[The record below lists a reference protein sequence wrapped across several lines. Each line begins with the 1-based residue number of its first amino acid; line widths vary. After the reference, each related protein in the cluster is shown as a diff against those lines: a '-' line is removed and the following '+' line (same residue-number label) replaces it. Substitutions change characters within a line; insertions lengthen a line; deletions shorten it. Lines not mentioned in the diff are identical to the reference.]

1 LAQTSQRIR
10 IAVDAMGGDHAPRP
24 IVEGAIQAARE
35 WGYEILLVGFPGKI
49 QPELDRQHVK
59 DLSIRV
65 IPCDSVVTMEDSPAQ
80 GCRQKPNSSIMVAAR
95 LVANKEADA
104 VVSAGNSGATMAA
117 ALWHMRRLPHVS
129 RPAITTFLPTLSGFC
144 VLADAGANVDCK
156 PKHLLQFAIM
166 GRQVMKTVFGR
177 ENPKV
182 GILSIGEEPTK
193 GNELTL
199 AAAEL
204 LRKHVANFIGNVEG
218 RDIPKGMADVIVC
231 DGFVGNVV
239 LKFAEGLAESV
250 VTLIKEQIALH
261 PFAKLGGLFLKSSL
275 QEMKRKTDYS
285 EYGGAPLLGVKG
297 VCIICHGKSNQKAIY
312 NAVRV
317 AGQFVKNDTNRL
329 IQEELQKHH
338 AETSASEEPAKVQ
351 LTV

>member
-1 LAQTSQRIR
+1 
-10 IAVDAMGGDHAPRP
+10 MGGDHAPAP
-24 IVEGAIQAARE
+24 IVAGAVEAARQ
-35 WGYEILLVGFPGKI
+35 WDYEILLVGYPDQI
-49 QPELDRQHVK
+49 QRELVGLDIK
-59 DLSIRV
+59 GLSLRIV
-65 IPCDSVVTMEDSPAQ
+65 PSDSVVTMEDSPAQ

-95 LVANKEADA
+95 LVAENEADA

-129 RPAITTFLPTLSGFC
+129 RPAITAFLPTLTGFC
-144 VLADAGANVDCK
+144 VLTDAGANVDCK

-166 GRQVMKTVFGR
+166 GRQVMKSVFGH

-182 GILSIGEEPTK
+182 GILSIGEEPSK

-204 LRKHVANFIGNVEG
+204 LRKHIPDFIGNVEG
-218 RDIPKGMADVIVC
+218 RDIPKGVADVVVC
-231 DGFVGNVV
+231 DGFVGNIV
-239 LKFAEGLAESV
+239 LKFAEGLAESL
-250 VTLIKEQIALH
+250 VTLIKEQIDTSPL
-261 PFAKLGGLFLKSSL
+261 AKLGGLFMKNSL
-275 QEMKRKTDYS
+275 QEVKRKTDYS
-285 EYGGAPLLGVKG
+285 EYGGAPLMGVNG
-297 VCIICHGKSNQKAIY
+297 VCIICHGKSNKKAIA

-329 IQEELQKHH
+329 IQDEIQKHH
-338 AETSASEEPAKVQ
+338 AESAFSEDPPKVQ

>member
-1 LAQTSQRIR
+1 
-10 IAVDAMGGDHAPRP
+10 MGGDHAPTP
-24 IVEGAIQAARE
+24 IVQGAVEACRR
-35 WGYEILLVGFPGKI
+35 WGHEILLVGFPDILQK
-49 QPELDRQHVK
+49 ELSRLKTDN
-59 DLSIRV
+59 LPIRI
-65 IPCDSVVTMEDSPAQ
+65 IPCDAVVTMEDSPAQ

-95 LVANKEADA
+95 LVAEKQADA

-144 VLADAGANVDCK
+144 VLTDAGANVDCK

-166 GRQVMKTVFGR
+166 GRQVMKSVFGF

-204 LRKHVANFIGNVEG
+204 LKKHVPNFIGNVEG
-218 RDIPKGMADVIVC
+218 RDIPKGMVDVVVC
-231 DGFVGNVV
+231 DGFVGNIV

-250 VTLIKEQIALH
+250 VTLIKDEIATSPL
-261 PFAKLGGLFLKSSL
+261 AMLGGLFMTGSL
-275 QEMKRKTDYS
+275 TEVSTKTCY
-285 EYGGAPLLGVKG
+285 
-297 VCIICHGKSNQKAIY
+297 
-312 NAVRV
+312 
-317 AGQFVKNDTNRL
+317 T
-329 IQEELQKHH
+329 
-338 AETSASEEPAKVQ
+338 
-351 LTV
+351 